1 MLPPPA
7 DLMSS
12 SVDHNPPFCTPATF
26 YAGCDFVRPMMD
38 VHTQLREATSFSI
51 LNDNDSPSFAI
62 RPRQLRQS
70 LSPASVAASVARS
83 TSASGS
89 GFISASTS
97 PSPRPDR
104 QVRPYLPRQDHYTR
118 ASSFSSGGA
127 PPLSRL
133 SSNSSMDS
141 SPSPITPAYTYN
153 DSTLP
158 PFDQLTRQDL
168 ATYLPQPSPTTITP
182 FLEQQL
188 LIAPNMMPDHF
199 VGKQFQSTL
208 PLAQYPIHAPIPP
221 VFPINNPTSA
231 NSSVLPASTAPATS
245 SVTTPVKIQSKTSP
259 QTTSGP
265 TPGKK
270 NKYPCPY
277 AQSQSCTATFTTSGH
292 AARHGKKHTGEKGVH
307 CPVCNKAFTRKDN
320 MKQHERT
327 HKGSMSGS
335 NSDNS
340 SVRRSKA
347 SITKVA
353 QKARQ
358 AQKDDT
364 TLPDRSRRS
373 SLMRSPLSEVT
384 SLAPPA
390 TDTSLSTESSLA
402 TNFYPDTQQML
413 MPIQTIPETLSPN
426 TFYSNELL
434 MQQQSSI
441 LPLPQLMLDKADD
454 FTLAGNMPSAPP
466 LLRGFS
472 DLDTLANVAGAAYDP
487 NYYSGQNL

>member
-1 MLPPPA
+1 MISP
-7 DLMSS
+7 
-12 SVDHNPPFCTPATF
+12 VDFTPSFCTPASS
-26 YAGCDFVRPMMD
+26 YAGCEFVRPMMD

-70 LSPASVAASVARS
+70 LSPASVSASVARS
-83 TSASGS
+83 TSTSGS
-89 GFISASTS
+89 GFLSASTS

-104 QVRPYLPRQDHYTR
+104 YVRPYLPRQEHYTR

-141 SPSPITPAYTYN
+141 SPSPITPAYSYN

-158 PFDQLTRQDL
+158 PFDPLTRQDL

-199 VGKQFQSTL
+199 LGKQFQSA
-208 PLAQYPIHAPIPP
+208 PSLAQYPIHAPIPP
-221 VFPINNPTSA
+221 VFPISNPTSA
-231 NSSVLPASTAPATS
+231 NSSVPPATTGPATS
-245 SVTTPVKIQSKTSP
+245 SITSPVKIQSKTSS

-307 CPVCNKAFTRKDN
+307 CPICNKAFTRKDN

-327 HKGSMSGS
+327 HKGSISGS

-340 SVRRSKA
+340 TVRRSKA
-347 SITKVA
+347 SVTKVA

-384 SLAPPA
+384 SLAPA

-402 TNFYPDTQQML
+402 TNFYPDSQQML

-426 TFYSNELL
+426 PFYAEDLL
-434 MQQQSSI
+434 VQQQPSI
-441 LPLPQLMLDKADD
+441 LPLPQLILDKPDD
-454 FTLAGNMPSAPP
+454 FALSGNMPLAPP
-466 LLRGFS
+466 LVRGFS
-472 DLDTLANVAGAAYDP
+472 DLDTLANVAGTFDSS
-487 NYYSGQNL
+487 YYPAQNL

>member
-1 MLPPPA
+1 MAYPGA
-7 DLMSS
+7 S
-12 SVDHNPPFCTPATF
+12 NPSFWTS
-26 YAGCDFVRPMMD
+26 AGSFVGREFVRPMMD

-51 LNDNDSPSFAI
+51 LNDNNSPSFAI
-62 RPRQLRQS
+62 RPRQSHQA
-70 LSPASVAASVARS
+70 LSPDSR
-83 TSASGS
+83 SGS
-89 GFISASTS
+89 SGLISASAS

-104 QVRPYLPRQDHYTR
+104 QVRPYLPRQDNYTR
-118 ASSFSSGGA
+118 ALSFSSGGA

-141 SPSPITPAYTYN
+141 SPSPITPAYPYN
-153 DSTLP
+153 DTTLP
-158 PFDQLTRQDL
+158 AFDPLTRQDL
-168 ATYLPQPSPTTITP
+168 VGYLPSPTTITP

-188 LIAPNMMPDHF
+188 LISPNAMMPD
-199 VGKQFQSTL
+199 QF
-208 PLAQYPIHAPIPP
+208 LAKPFPSAFPAPQYPIHAPIPP
-221 VFPINNPTSA
+221 GFHLGNPASA
-231 NSSVLPASTAPATS
+231 PSSVAPPATGPI
-245 SVTTPVKIQSKTSP
+245 TTPIATPVKIQSKTPP

-277 AQSQSCTATFTTSGH
+277 AQAHSCSATFTTSGH

-327 HKGSMSGS
+327 HKGSNSGS

-340 SVRRSKA
+340 AVRRSKA

-353 QKARQ
+353 VAQKTRQ
-358 AQKDDT
+358 AQNDET
-364 TLPDRSRRS
+364 AIPDRSRRS

-402 TNFYPDTQQML
+402 TNFYPDAQQML
-413 MPIQTIPETLSPN
+413 MPIQPIPETLSPN
-426 TFYSNELL
+426 SFYPEELL
-434 MQQQSSI
+434 NPQSSI
-441 LPLPQLMLDKADD
+441 LPLPQLMMDKPED
-454 FTLAGNMPSAPP
+454 FALNGSIPMAPM
-466 LLRGFS
+466 LVRGYS
-472 DLDTLANVAGAAYDP
+472 DLDTLAHAAETFDP
-487 NYYSGQNL
+487 YYPVQNL